1 MTDSRLPFAENAPLR
16 LDEQFRLQWEP
27 SQNCYVLLFPEGMV
41 QLHGGAG
48 EIMRRIDGRITL
60 LELISALEAAFPG
73 AELRADVLEFMETA
87 CAKGWVRG
95 GPSPERGPSS

>member
-1 MTDSRLPFAENAPLR
+1 MTEPRLPFPEDTPLR

-27 SQNCYVLLFPEGMV
+27 SQDCYVLLYPEGMV
-41 QLHGGAG
+41 QLRGGAG

-60 LELISALEAAFPG
+60 LELIGALEAAFPG

-87 CAKGWVRG
+87 YAKGR
-95 GPSPERGPSS
+95 RALR